1 MLPAIWKPST
11 INKIICYMSV
21 TIIILI
27 ICIICIIYNTTAQ
40 EIKEPS
46 IINSTLNT
54 MKNITDDMVKISE
67 NIKHIQNNLYII
79 QDDINKLINTIK

>member
-27 ICIICIIYNTTAQ
+27 ICIIYMMYNTTAQ

-46 IINSTLNT
+46 IMDSILNT

-79 QDDINKLINTIK
+79 RDDINKLINTIK